1 MSLEINDYLLWPEQS
16 SVQFGEPWLA
26 EAVTLV
32 RPSEIAGI
40 IVRQKFGEVVVILL
54 FFKMRFIFFFT
65 LIIMIIQLR
74 GIPVKV
80 PEVSN
85 EFNNTGP
92 VSSIRDVPGRCPEG
106 KVMSFDNEC
115 LEPFWYSPGIF
126 VSWFSIFLYITINN
140 INE

>member
-1 MSLEINDYLLWPEQS
+1 
-16 SVQFGEPWLA
+16 
-26 EAVTLV
+26 
-32 RPSEIAGI
+32 
-40 IVRQKFGEVVVILL
+40 
-54 FFKMRFIFFFT
+54 
-65 LIIMIIQLR
+65 MIIQLR

-115 LEPFWYSPGIF
+115 LEPF
-126 VSWFSIFLYITINN
+126 
-140 INE
+140 